1 MLYEKIYL
9 NKLYNLANDPWIEII
24 VPFNNDGN
32 LREKSKAVIIVPGGG
47 YKKVSNREADPVAL
61 SYMNEGFISIV
72 LHYTINVP
80 YPIPMLE
87 LAYAID
93 YLRNNCDKYYIDK
106 DKITLVGFSAGGHLV
121 SSYGYLYKNKKFLD
135 NITIC
140 QENIKPNC
148 IVSSYPVITMGEY
161 THLDSKNIITNNK
174 ESLVELLSVEKN
186 VDSNYPPTFVWTTV
200 EDQKVS
206 YINSLLFV
214 EALREANVKHEFF
227 LYPHLGH
234 GLSVINPLLYSD
246 EVLKNKQMQEASI
259 WFMKSIDF
267 IKKILD

>member
-1 MLYEKIYL
+1 MLYEKIHL
-9 NKLYNLANDPWIEII
+9 NKLYKLDNDPWIEIT
-24 VPFNNDGN
+24 VPFNNDLN
-32 LREKSKAVIIVPGGG
+32 LREKSKAVVIVPGGG

-61 SYMNEGFISIV
+61 SYMSEGFISIV

-80 YPIPMLE
+80 YPVPMLE
-87 LAYAID
+87 LASAID

-121 SSYGYLYKNKKFLD
+121 SSYGYLYQNQKFLEETKL
-135 NITIC
+135 NKV
-140 QENIKPNC
+140 NIKPNC

-161 THLDSKNIITNNK
+161 THLDSKNIITKNDD
-174 ESLVELLSVEKN
+174 SLVELLSVEKN
-186 VDSNYPPTFVWTTV
+186 IDSNYPPTFVWTTV

-234 GLSVINPLLYSD
+234 GLSVINSLLYPD
-246 EVLKNKQMQEASI
+246 EILEDKQMQEVSS
-259 WFMKSIDF
+259 WFIKSVTF